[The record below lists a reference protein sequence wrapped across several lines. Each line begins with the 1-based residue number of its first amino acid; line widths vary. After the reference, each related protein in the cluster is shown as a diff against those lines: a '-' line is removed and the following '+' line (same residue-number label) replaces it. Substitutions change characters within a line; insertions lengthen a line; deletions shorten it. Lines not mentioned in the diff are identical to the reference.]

1 MTETLTAADP
11 ITVAGTDINTAAS
24 PDTKVKTYR
33 GKSLE

>member
-11 ITVAGTDINTAAS
+11 ITVAGTDINTAAA